1 MRTRRRPAPALVP
14 VVESM
19 VLRPGLGAGGG
30 EEEERGEGLAEA
42 RTAADAPAEAD
53 DHSRGEQDCT
63 SIFFVGYFI
72 SFFFFFSPQCA
83 RWLIG
88 CAREKKG
95 TRMLLSFFFL
105 RTEHLHS
112 SHHH

>member
-1 MRTRRRPAPALVP
+1 
-14 VVESM
+14 M

-72 SFFFFFSPQCA
+72 SFFFLFLSPVCTLA
-83 RWLIG
+83 HWLCSG
-88 CAREKKG
+88 EKG
-95 TRMLLSFFFL
+95 YTNAAFFL
-105 RTEHLHS
+105 FFTN
-112 SHHH
+112 

>member
-1 MRTRRRPAPALVP
+1 
-14 VVESM
+14 M

-30 EEEERGEGLAEA
+30 EERGEGLAEA

-63 SIFFVGYFI
+63 SIFFFVDYFI
-72 SFFFFFSPQCA
+72 SFFFFSFSLPSVHV
-83 RWLIG
+83 G

-95 TRMLLSFFFL
+95 TRMLLS
-105 RTEHLHS
+105 E
-112 SHHH
+112 

>member
-1 MRTRRRPAPALVP
+1 
-14 VVESM
+14 M

-72 SFFFFFSPQCA
+72 SFFSFSLPSVHVGSLAVLGRKRVHEC
-83 RWLIG
+83 
-88 CAREKKG
+88 CF
-95 TRMLLSFFFL
+95 LSFF
-105 RTEHLHS
+105 TN
-112 SHHH
+112 

>member
-30 EEEERGEGLAEA
+30 EERGEGLAEA

-63 SIFFVGYFI
+63 SIFFFVDYFI
-72 SFFFFFSPQCA
+72 SFFFFFFSPQCA
-83 RWLIG
+83 RWLCSG
-88 CAREKKG
+88 EKG
-95 TRMLLSFFFL
+95 YTNAAF
-105 RTEHLHS
+105 
-112 SHHH
+112 